1 MAKKNFYGWYILAG
15 GFLIL
20 VVDGGVRF
28 SFGVFIKPLVS
39 EFSWERGTI
48 TLAYSLNMLV
58 FGLCQPIAGKLL
70 DRFGPKILFSISS
83 LTAST
88 GLILTSQISSTFEL
102 YLYYGV
108 VTAVGLSGISIT
120 VVSSTLSR
128 WFRSLRSFVSGL
140 AISGTALGQFIFIPL
155 ITLLM
160 GKAGWRLSWATL
172 GAILPLVI
180 VPISLAVMRGTPAE
194 IGQEPYDSNGGHH
207 DKRNKRDESL
217 SEDMSL
223 SGTQILCSKKFLLI
237 TITYFICGFQ
247 DFFFVT
253 QLIPFAT
260 DQGLSPQDAS
270 NLQGIAGF
278 LSVPGLLLFSFLS
291 EKLGRKIPLS
301 LIFLPRILCFSLLL
315 YSYGWP
321 FIYTSALL
329 FGFTLLASAPLASA
343 IMGDLYGLKNIGVLT
358 GTIFWFHHL
367 GGALGAYSGGFLYD
381 LTSTYFVAFIISL
394 CLSVIAALTS
404 ISIIEKGS

>member
-1 MAKKNFYGWYILAG
+1 LAKKNFYGWYILAG
-15 GFLIL
+15 SFLIL
-20 VVDGGVRF
+20 VIDGGARF
-28 SFGVFIKPLVS
+28 SFGVLIKPLVS
-39 EFSWERGTI
+39 EFSWERGAI

-58 FGLCQPIAGKLL
+58 FGLCQPFAGKLL
-70 DRFGPKILFSISS
+70 DRFGPKVLFSISA

-88 GLILTSQISSTFEL
+88 GLILTSQISTTREL

-128 WFRSLRSFVSGL
+128 WFISLRSFVSGI

-155 ITLLM
+155 LAFLM

-180 VPISLAVMRGTPAE
+180 VPVSLAVLRGSPSE
-194 IGQEPYDSNGGHH
+194 VGQEPYVSNGGHH
-207 DKRNKRDESL
+207 YKRDEGDESL
-217 SEDMSL
+217 SEDISL
-223 SGTQILCSKKFLLI
+223 SNTQIFCSKNFLL
-237 TITYFICGFQ
+237 TATTYFICGFQ

-260 DQGLSPQDAS
+260 DQGLSPQEAS

-278 LSVPGLLLFSFLS
+278 LSIPGLLLFSFLS

-301 LIFLPRILCFSLLL
+301 LIFLPRILCFALLL
-315 YSYGWP
+315 YSYGRP

-329 FGFTLLASAPLASA
+329 FGFTLMASAPLASA

-358 GTIFWFHHL
+358 GTIFWFHHS

-381 LTSTYFVAFIISL
+381 LTSTYLVAFIISL
-394 CLSVIAALTS
+394 CLSVIATLTS
-404 ISIIEKGS
+404 ISILEKGS